1 MPRDKQIHIKVDER
15 ELKRIAAAATK
26 AGKGVSEFLRD
37 LALASSKCIRCRGSG
52 NEPSRGRR

>member
-15 ELKRIAAAATK
+15 EAKQIAAAAAK

-37 LALASSKCIRCRGSG
+37 LALASSKCTRCRGSG
-52 NEPSRGRR
+52 LEPKGGRR